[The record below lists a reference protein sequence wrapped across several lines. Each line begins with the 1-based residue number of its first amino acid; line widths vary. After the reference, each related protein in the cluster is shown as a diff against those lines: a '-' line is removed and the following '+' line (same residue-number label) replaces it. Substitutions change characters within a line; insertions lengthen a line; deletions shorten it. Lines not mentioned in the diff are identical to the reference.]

1 MLPEEWLCYR
11 AGVADRPPSAR
22 SPAAPLGL
30 VNRFLSHGPD
40 RAEALCAAWEI
51 FSVLLFASAVVPV
64 ALSSP
69 WPGAVFLLSLVVS
82 WLALSTVVRLG
93 ETGIVLASA
102 VRVLSWP
109 LALLLLPERSDFRL
123 WIATLTFGIMA
134 GAMRRA
140 IYRRELLPVPTGV
153 PQESGATSGPEV
165 AAWMRTRLG
174 ESAAMAGILGGHL
187 LILFGVAFLRVG
199 SEMLFRGWWEFLP
212 LLAVSATLVYTLAML
227 VVTREIAACLRQG
240 ESAAPAAIASAV
252 QKLRPLH
259 KRLSWLNFALWIACI
274 GAGIL
279 YFRSGLASF
288 RETDALIQLGYAA
301 LFSWGIAYY
310 QRGWDRETSAQVE
323 MVLVRWSGIERP
335 KEGVP
340 RYAAYPIRER
350 MLRDF
355 GSPLAFAAALMLF
368 SSINLYR
375 TLGVGLNL
383 DPEQAPLLAL
393 VAAFMMLVVAVGG
406 VIARVARE
414 LARPIVQVSEA
425 AETVAGGELTAVV
438 PVVHGPEEV
447 ARLAVSVERMRQNL
461 SRMIEELEQERS
473 SLEGKVEART
483 AELQK
488 ALTELRDAQAALVQ
502 GERLASI
509 GELVAG
515 LAHEINNPLNAVAG
529 SAEPLEQLVGDVR
542 TMLDAYRA
550 AERDLP
556 PEKRQELER
565 KRTEL
570 DLDASLDDLVGI
582 SAVVRRATDRTV
594 RIVQNLKN
602 FSRSTQESVPTDLK
616 ASLEETL
623 VLLAPRLRQSCITV
637 VSTFGELPLVVCRS
651 GELNQVFMNLLMN
664 AIQSLEA
671 VSDAELAADDAREIR
686 VETRLVGKQAE
697 VSVSDNGGGVPAEL
711 RARIFDPFFT
721 TKPKGQGTG
730 LGLSISTDLVR
741 KHGGSLHVEQA
752 NEGGARFVVRVPL
765 LPEAPRSK
773 SSTKPRRNA

>member
-1 MLPEEWLCYR
+1 LT
-11 AGVADRPPSAR
+11 RPAEPSSKR
-22 SPAAPLGL
+22 GAPLGL

-40 RAEALCAAWEI
+40 RAELLCAAWET
-51 FSVLLFASAVVPV
+51 FSALLFASAVMPV
-64 ALSSP
+64 ALGSP
-69 WPGAVFLLSLVVS
+69 WPGMVFLISLAVS
-82 WLALSTVVRLG
+82 WLTLRRVAALG
-93 ETGIVLASA
+93 ETGILLASFSRVLAW
-102 VRVLSWP
+102 L
-109 LALLLLPERSDFRL
+109 LALSSLPESTDFRL
-123 WIATLTFGIMA
+123 WIATFMFGIMA

-140 IYRRELLPVPTGV
+140 VYRRELLPLPTGG
-153 PQESGATSGPEV
+153 PLGDGSSSGPEV

-199 SEMLFRGWWEFLP
+199 SQILFKGWWQFLP
-212 LLAVSATLVYTLAML
+212 ILALSATLVYTTAML
-227 VVTREIAACLRQG
+227 ALTREIAACLRLG
-240 ESAAPAAIASAV
+240 SAAGATLVATCV
-252 QKLRPLH
+252 QKLRTLH
-259 KRLSWLNFALWIACI
+259 QRLSWINFALWIACT
-274 GAGIL
+274 GAGVF
-279 YFRSGLASF
+279 YFRSGPASF
-288 RETDALIQLGYAA
+288 RETDALIQVGYAA

-310 QRGWDRETSAQVE
+310 QRGWDRDTAAQVE
-323 MVLVRWSGIERP
+323 LVLVRQSGAERP
-335 KEGVP
+335 TEGVP
-340 RYAAYPIRER
+340 RYATYAIRER

-375 TLGVGLNL
+375 TLGVGLTSKS
-383 DPEQAPLLAL
+383 EEAPLLAL
-393 VAAFMMLVVAVGG
+393 VAAFFMLVVAVGG

-414 LARPIVQVSEA
+414 LSRPIVQVSDA
-425 AETVAGGELTAVV
+425 AEIVARGELGAAVPTV
-438 PVVHGPEEV
+438 EGPGEV

-461 SRMIEELEQERS
+461 ARTIAELEQERA

-488 ALTELRDAQAALVQ
+488 ALTELRETQAALVQ

-515 LAHEINNPLNAVAG
+515 VAHEINNPLNAVAG
-529 SAEPLEQLVGDVR
+529 SAEPLEQVVGDVR
-542 TMLDAYRA
+542 AMLDAYRA

-556 PEKRQELER
+556 PAKRAELEH

-582 SAVVRRATDRTV
+582 SAVIRRATDRTV

-602 FSRSTQESVPTDLK
+602 FARSTQEAVPTDLR

-637 VSTFGELPLVVCRS
+637 VPSYGELPLVTCRA

-671 VSDAELAADDAREIR
+671 VSEADLGDAEAREIR
-686 VETRLVGKQAE
+686 LETRLIGKQAE
-697 VSVSDNGGGVPAEL
+697 VVVSDNGGGVPAEL
-711 RARIFDPFFT
+711 RPRIFDPFFT

-730 LGLSISTDLVR
+730 LGLSISTDIVR
-741 KHGGSLHVEQA
+741 KHGGSLHVEQS

-765 LPEAPRSK
+765 LPEARGSVK
-773 SSTKPRRNA
+773 QRRDA